1 VSVIDCDQHL
11 YESRTLW
18 AEHID
23 PSHRGDALAIV
34 DDDLGYPVLSW
45 RGRPLQ
51 LADVQLPGD
60 TNALGR
66 RRERRRQGEAPEYD
80 YDELLPTDYWDPAA
94 RAGKLDDMGLDG
106 AVVFPNYGL
115 LWERPLGDDLPA
127 LTANMGAWNRW
138 CESVVAD
145 GGGRLHPVAH
155 LTLRDPAW
163 LDAQL
168 AALDRA
174 GVRLAMIAPA
184 LVDGR
189 PLSHPTHDPIW
200 AAFVEHGVTP
210 VFHVAD
216 QPRVFD
222 DAWYTDPSD
231 QFVSVLESTFLWTP
245 PALGVADLILNG
257 VLDRHERLRIGIIEL
272 SAIWVP
278 LFLLMLDGAWDFTS
292 RLNGRTLSD
301 LRHRP
306 SEYFARHVRVAAFS
320 YEGPA
325 RLVSQAGPLFMA
337 CSDYPHSEGTDDP
350 VAGYRAAGCD
360 PASDAALFADNV
372 TFLLDG

>member
-1 VSVIDCDQHL
+1 MTVIDCDQHL

-18 AEHID
+18 TEHID
-23 PSHRGDALAIV
+23 PAHRNDALAIV
-34 DDDLGYPVLSW
+34 DDELGYPVLRW
-45 RGRPLQ
+45 RGGPLQ

-60 TNALGR
+60 TASLGR
-66 RRERRRQGEAPEYD
+66 RRERRRRGEGPEYD
-80 YDELLPTDYWDPAA
+80 YDETLPADYWDPAA
-94 RAGKLDDMGLDG
+94 RVQRLDEMGVDG

-115 LWERPLGDDLPA
+115 LWERPLSGDLGA
-127 LTANMGAWNRW
+127 LTANLGAWNRW
-138 CESVVAD
+138 CGSVVA
-145 GGGRLHPVAH
+145 GSGGRLHPVAH
-155 LTLRDPAW
+155 LTLRDAAW
-163 LDAQL
+163 LDDQL
-168 AALDRA
+168 VALDRS

-189 PLSHPTHDPIW
+189 PLSHPKHDRIW
-200 AAFVEHGVTP
+200 SAFVEHGVTP

-222 DAWYTDPSD
+222 EPWYTDPSD
-231 QFVSVLESTFLWTP
+231 EFVSVLESTFLWTP

-278 LFLLMLDGAWDFTS
+278 LFLLMLDGAWDFTG

-306 SEYFARHVRVAAFS
+306 SEYFDRQVRVAAFS

-325 RLVSQAGPLFMA
+325 RLTKQAGPLFMA
-337 CSDYPHSEGTDDP
+337 CSDYPHSEGTADP
-350 VAGYRAAGCD
+350 VGGYCAAGCD
-360 PASDAALFADNV
+360 PTTEWPLFAGNIS
-372 TFLLDG
+372 FLLDR